1 MFVCVYGK
9 GQSRQIRNGVQGCFR
24 GLCEDSL
31 FDKFLY
37 PDNREGRLVWMG
49 ITGTYI
55 AYNAA
60 EHLWIAAVSKVPTY
74 IV

>member
-1 MFVCVYGK
+1 
-9 GQSRQIRNGVQGCFR
+9 
-24 GLCEDSL
+24 
-31 FDKFLY
+31 
-37 PDNREGRLVWMG
+37 VWMG

-55 AYNAA
+55 AYNAT